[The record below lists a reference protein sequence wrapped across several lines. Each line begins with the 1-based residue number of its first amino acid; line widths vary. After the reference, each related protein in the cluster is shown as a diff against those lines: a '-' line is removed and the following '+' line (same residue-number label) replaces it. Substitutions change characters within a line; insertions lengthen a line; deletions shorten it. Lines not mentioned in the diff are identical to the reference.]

1 MEGSPCWKFSIFWK
15 GARFQGPNSGFL
27 LAGTWSVPLSG
38 TRGSGSCLEPG
49 GNDTEAGPRSIGLA
63 SLGSTQAGTHFEPR
77 SFLRSAPEMRTE
89 SGLSPDSSFVE
100 SFTGRGSRYPP
111 IGPPSVIGAEEVAIW
126 RKKYELPDDVAIR
139 VPDPEDRVSDFG
151 VDEVP
156 VYEGYFPSGFR
167 DQIPS
172 LVAKISETLGISP
185 VPVFLL
191 CLSSKWRRVEI
202 SPSLAATENVSLR
215 SQLKNREE
223 ELNDLKDAAETFEA
237 EKAMALNGAKVV
249 ARWELMLEW
258 LSGHTDSWDPVYT
271 LEQYKTVKIT
281 KAELLGLPAPSF
293 EYEPQVPGDEE
304 VKKTLEPAADD
315 PPAN

>member
-1 MEGSPCWKFSIFWK
+1 M
-15 GARFQGPNSGFL
+15 
-27 LAGTWSVPLSG
+27 
-38 TRGSGSCLEPG
+38 
-49 GNDTEAGPRSIGLA
+49 
-63 SLGSTQAGTHFEPR
+63 
-77 SFLRSAPEMRTE
+77 
-89 SGLSPDSSFVE
+89 
-100 SFTGRGSRYPP
+100 
-111 IGPPSVIGAEEVAIW
+111 IGAEEVAIW

-139 VPDPEDRVSDFG
+139 VPDPKDRVSDFG

-156 VYEGYFPSGFR
+156 NYEGYFPSGFR

-172 LVAKISETLGISP
+172 L
-185 VPVFLL
+185 
-191 CLSSKWRRVEI
+191 WRRVEI

-249 ARWELMLEW
+249 ARWELMLEC
-258 LSGHTDSWDPVYT
+258 LSGHTDSWDPVNT
-271 LEQYKTVKIT
+271 LEQYKMVKIT

-304 VKKTLEPAADD
+304 VKKTPEPATDD